1 MAGLRHFTYFVLNKT
16 FFYSSYR
23 FIWYGM
29 RQRRDVWSMFW
40 LRWIHHFLSFMG
52 NVDLWAIYSSESVFQ
67 GYKLERGRWTHLF
80 LVVFPGK
87 TTDNWIIRHSLG
99 VENNTPCKYTVS
111 QSKGEVCPLYSYFTF
126 ISFKKKVFS
135 GILYDPS
142 SCNFWQRWCCWGMGV
157 RLGSWIGSS
166 QFLFT
171 KWCLCIPLQVGVGTV
186 QPLSWND
193 LLFTECDHERAGIKI
208 IWWTVSTL
216 NRLEAFPFESD
227 FFMSPQRLATKKE
240 DGLDL
245 D

>member
-52 NVDLWAIYSSESVFQ
+52 NVDLWAIDSSESVFQ

-126 ISFKKKVFS
+126 ISIKKKK
-135 GILYDPS
+135 S
-142 SCNFWQRWCCWGMGV
+142 SVVSYMIHHLVIFGKGGV
-157 RLGSWIGSS
+157 VGGWVSDLAPESVHHSSSLLNGVSASLCKLG
-166 QFLFT
+166 
-171 KWCLCIPLQVGVGTV
+171 
-186 QPLSWND
+186 
-193 LLFTECDHERAGIKI
+193 
-208 IWWTVSTL
+208 
-216 NRLEAFPFESD
+216 
-227 FFMSPQRLATKKE
+227 
-240 DGLDL
+240 
-245 D
+245 